1 MTVSFEEAK
10 KRVYEEA
17 CGDCGTY
24 GTTATTLGHG
34 DMPAHII
41 PYLVWNEINL
51 YPPRRRVFMRA
62 FLQTNILVGAAGTE
76 IYVPVYGRDEFTA
89 SQATE
94 YQIDHEGYQ
103 KTKPSPDEVKICI
116 GDVIYNATKI
126 SDILREDSPTLG
138 WLRASLQM
146 MGWSIQQRMETD
158 MEGALFA
165 GGVAGGNVVGAA
177 VAGVLS
183 YADIIDVKALMSAA
197 SFYNMGQPFLLYIN
211 PEQEADLLKE
221 FGPDRTS
228 GTDWAYAHDVVP
240 AGAQVG
246 QPIASSFQLVAGCIP
261 LVTENMRDN
270 FAIVVIPP
278 NHPFGPAA
286 IWAWKR
292 PLKMENWRGS
302 EAQYGRDVWLL
313 STRYGCAVKRNE
325 AVGLISNC

>member
-1 MTVSFEEAK
+1 MITFEEAK

-34 DMPAHII
+34 DMPTHII

-51 YPPRRRVFMRA
+51 YPPRRRVYMRA
-62 FLQTNILVGAAGTE
+62 FLQTNMLIGVAGTM
-76 IYVPVYGRDEFTA
+76 IYVPIYGRDEFTA
-89 SQATE
+89 SSATE

-103 KTKPSPDEVKICI
+103 KTKPSPDEVEICI

-146 MGWSIQQRMETD
+146 MGWSIQQRMEVD

-165 GGVAGGNVVGAA
+165 GGLAGGNVVGAA
-177 VAGVLS
+177 TAGVLA
-183 YADIIDVKALMSAA
+183 YGDIIDCKALMSAA
-197 SFYNMGQPFLLYIN
+197 SFYYMGQAFFLFIN

-221 FGPDRTS
+221 FGPSRTM
-228 GTDWAYAHDVVP
+228 GTNWAYSHDSVP
-240 AGAQVG
+240 APAQVG
-246 QPIASSFQLVAGCIP
+246 KPIAGAFPLVAGCLP
-261 LVTENMRDN
+261 FVTENQRDGW
-270 FAIVVIPP
+270 ATIVIPP
-278 NHPFGPAA
+278 NHPYGPAA

-292 PLKMENWRGS
+292 PLKAEGFRD
-302 EAQYGRDVWLL
+302 EQFGRDVWVL

-325 AVGLISNC
+325 AIGLISDC